1 MKGKTM
7 TEGKKKG
14 LFIPIQGG
22 RLELAK
28 LIVALVLSLVILVAA
43 VCYIASCISIYST
56 GGSTPFSRDAVAEK
70 LKLLLPISLIL
81 IALIAAAGVLSFLT
95 AEEKVKM
102 LPIRNKVL
110 LKLVE
115 RRLSP
120 SDSSEE
126 YSRAKAYESKLRK
139 KLLIIAAAASAVIFA
154 AALTFVLNPS
164 NYSTTD
170 VNTDVAYAAIIT
182 GVATVFVFAVIFA
195 ASIFLGNSYKRVLD
209 AARAELARQKK
220 DGLTPTPCEEENEY
234 EGHTVLLV
242 RLAIIAVAVAFIILG
257 ITNGG
262 MADVLGK
269 AVRICTECIG
279 LG

>member
-1 MKGKTM
+1 M

-56 GGSTPFSRDAVAEK
+56 GGSTPFSREAVAEK
-70 LKLLLPISLIL
+70 LTLLLPISLIL
-81 IALIAAAGVLSFLT
+81 IALIAAAGVLSLLT

-126 YSRAKAYESKLRK
+126 YSGRKAYEAKLRK

-164 NYSTTD
+164 NYSTAD

-195 ASIFLGNSYKRVLD
+195 VSIFLDSSYKRVLD

-220 DGLTPTPCEEENEY
+220 DGLTPTPCEEENEH

-242 RLAIIAVAVAFIILG
+242 RLAIIAVAVTFIILG

-262 MADVLGK
+262 MGDVLGK

>member
-1 MKGKTM
+1 M

-56 GGSTPFSRDAVAEK
+56 GSSTPFSREAVAEK
-70 LKLLLPISLIL
+70 LTLLLPISLIL
-81 IALIAAAGVLSFLT
+81 IALIAAAGVLSLLT
-95 AEEKVKM
+95 AEEKVKK

-126 YSRAKAYESKLRK
+126 YSGTKAYEAKLRK
-139 KLLIIAAAASAVIFA
+139 RLLIIAAAASAVIFA
-154 AALTFVLNPS
+154 ATLTFVLNPS

-182 GVATVFVFAVIFA
+182 GVAAVFVFAVIFA
-195 ASIFLGNSYKRVLD
+195 VSIFLDNSYKRVLD

>member
-1 MKGKTM
+1 M

-56 GGSTPFSRDAVAEK
+56 GGSTPFSREAVAEK
-70 LKLLLPISLIL
+70 LTLLLPISLIL
-81 IALIAAAGVLSFLT
+81 IALIAAAGVLSLLT
-95 AEEKVKM
+95 AEEKVKK

-126 YSRAKAYESKLRK
+126 YSGTKAYEAKLRK
-139 KLLIIAAAASAVIFA
+139 SLLIIAAAASAVIFA

-164 NYSTTD
+164 NYSTAD

-182 GVATVFVFAVIFA
+182 GVATMFVFAVIFA
-195 ASIFLGNSYKRVLD
+195 VSIFLDNSYKRVLD

-220 DGLTPTPCEEENEY
+220 AGLTPTPCEGENEY

-242 RLAIIAVAVAFIILG
+242 RLAIIAVAVTFIILG